1 MMTRVVTFSLLLGVS
16 GCHPWFKSDFSLKEK
31 PEMAPV
37 LVSPDGYPYNVG
49 TPSWV
54 PLIDACMAN
63 GGQRDVCTE
72 ELPEQE
78 LEKFLKWEQLHRR
91 RDLMENRRP
100 LKGHTAK
107 DGRKKRD
114 QENTP

>member
-1 MMTRVVTFSLLLGVS
+1 MIRRVITISLLLSSS

-31 PEMAPV
+31 PEMPPV
-37 LVSPDGYPYNVG
+37 LVSPEGYPYRTG

-63 GGQRDVCTE
+63 GGQRDVCIE

-78 LEKFLKWEQLHRR
+78 LEKFLKWEQRR
-91 RDLMENRRP
+91 RDLLERSRHP
-100 LKGHTAK
+100 LI
-107 DGRKKRD
+107 
-114 QENTP
+114 